1 MAGVKGRSGRPR
13 LSAEEHRL
21 RGTYRADRHG
31 PLSDEPAIDQAPAID
46 QPPKVVPPRDLSAG
60 ERSYW
65 SYFAPLL
72 ASARALTPADR
83 DTLADYCRACVAVN
97 DRNRRLTREL
107 RKRTLDRPTVKML
120 DAQLRSWIG
129 EKTRLATEL
138 GLTALSRTR
147 IKWTGHHQRP
157 QSTATP
163 EKPQSKLAQLQEQ
176 AASLRRPIGVK

>member
-1 MAGVKGRSGRPR
+1 MVRCRPTPNP
-13 LSAEEHRL
+13 S
-21 RGTYRADRHG
+21 TC
-31 PLSDEPAIDQAPAID
+31 
-46 QPPKVVPPRDLSAG
+46 PRDLSAA

-97 DRNRRLTREL
+97 DRNRRLARAL

-157 QSTATP
+157 QTSATP

-176 AASLRRPIGVK
+176 AASLRRPVGVK